1 MATAMEVLVRLEG
14 HEKEC
19 TLRYKNIEKRLD
31 DGAKRFSRL
40 EMMLWGRLPF
50 HLRFFSVNKTIVG
63 DTMSILASLVGPVT
77 GLLDKFIED
86 KDTKNALAHEIATMS
101 EKAAN
106 ENAIAQIELNKAEAQ
121 SGSLFIGGWR
131 PFVGWTCGIGLAYNV
146 IISQV
151 LSIWFEVPTV
161 DPSLLTPVLMGMLGM
176 GAMRS
181 YEKTK
186 NVAREK

>member
-1 MATAMEVLVRLEG
+1 
-14 HEKEC
+14 
-19 TLRYKNIEKRLD
+19 
-31 DGAKRFSRL
+31 
-40 EMMLWGRLPF
+40 MLQAL
-50 HLRFFSVNKTIVG
+50 I
-63 DTMSILASLVGPVT
+63 GPVT

-86 KDTKNALAHEIATMS
+86 KDQKNALAHEIATMS
-101 EKAAN
+101 EKAAS

-131 PFVGWTCGIGLAYNV
+131 PFVGWTCGVGLAYNV
-146 IISQV
+146 IISQI

-181 YEKTK
+181 YEKK
-186 NVAREK
+186 NAVAKEK